1 MKPMLHKIL
10 CINLC
15 VLSVAMPKI
24 ALSDNYFDP
33 NLLLNNNDN
42 IDLSNFSKEDY
53 IAPGDYS
60 LSVFVNTEPL
70 GEKTILF
77 KANKEGKVVPVVT
90 IKDLKLF
97 GVNVSAIS
105 KLSDLPEDT
114 EIDNIEAYIP
124 NSRLTFNI
132 NKLTLNASFPQ
143 VNMDKSFQGE
153 IPAELLDDGVSAVI
167 LNYMASFF

>member
-15 VLSVAMPKI
+15 VLSATVPTI
-24 ALSDNYFDP
+24 ALADNYFDP

-97 GVNVSAIS
+97 GVNVSAI
-105 KLSDLPEDT
+105 
-114 EIDNIEAYIP
+114 
-124 NSRLTFNI
+124 
-132 NKLTLNASFPQ
+132 
-143 VNMDKSFQGE
+143 
-153 IPAELLDDGVSAVI
+153 
-167 LNYMASFF
+167 

>member
-1 MKPMLHKIL
+1 
-10 CINLC
+10 
-15 VLSVAMPKI
+15 
-24 ALSDNYFDP
+24 
-33 NLLLNNNDN
+33 
-42 IDLSNFSKEDY
+42 
-53 IAPGDYS
+53 
-60 LSVFVNTEPL
+60 
-70 GEKTILF
+70 
-77 KANKEGKVVPVVT
+77 

-167 LNYMASFF
+167 LNYMANFIKN

>member
-1 MKPMLHKIL
+1 
-10 CINLC
+10 
-15 VLSVAMPKI
+15 
-24 ALSDNYFDP
+24 
-33 NLLLNNNDN
+33 LLLNNNDN

-124 NSRLTFNI
+124 KSRLTL
-132 NKLTLNASFPQ
+132 K
-143 VNMDKSFQGE
+143 
-153 IPAELLDDGVSAVI
+153 
-167 LNYMASFF
+167 

>member
-1 MKPMLHKIL
+1 
-10 CINLC
+10 
-15 VLSVAMPKI
+15 
-24 ALSDNYFDP
+24 
-33 NLLLNNNDN
+33 
-42 IDLSNFSKEDY
+42 
-53 IAPGDYS
+53 
-60 LSVFVNTEPL
+60 EPL

-153 IPAELLDDGVSAVI
+153 IPAELL
-167 LNYMASFF
+167 

>member
-53 IAPGDYS
+53 IALMNPLMILVKIIKLRWIHI
-60 LSVFVNTEPL
+60 LSYDQMV
-70 GEKTILF
+70 
-77 KANKEGKVVPVVT
+77 
-90 IKDLKLF
+90 
-97 GVNVSAIS
+97 
-105 KLSDLPEDT
+105 
-114 EIDNIEAYIP
+114 
-124 NSRLTFNI
+124 
-132 NKLTLNASFPQ
+132 
-143 VNMDKSFQGE
+143 
-153 IPAELLDDGVSAVI
+153 
-167 LNYMASFF
+167 